1 MSDNT
6 IRFALVGKTGNGKSS
21 TGNSILRSNS
31 FITGASTDGVT
42 DVIQSSS
49 GMFENRKFSLLDT
62 PGVFDPNKS
71 DTEIINELKKIVDF
85 LHPGPHA
92 FIIVLKAGRFT
103 NEDKLGVEIF
113 SKLFGEEIFNHSIIL
128 FTGLDNLEEEG
139 QNLYQMVQNTKNDDL
154 RKILEK
160 CNYRYLG
167 FNNRNEHDSD
177 QNKNQVRNLF
187 EMIDRTTNSNMN
199 NYYSSGV
206 FKYSTQNVEE
216 RREAVQNSPLLSQE
230 EKISRLKEIENDV
243 VGFFS
248 GLTAILTSIKALI
261 TAFSALCNIL

>member
-1 MSDNT
+1 MSDNI

-21 TGNSILRSNS
+21 TGNSILRSKS
-31 FITGASTDGVT
+31 FLTGTSSDGVT

-49 GMFENRKFSLLDT
+49 GCFESHRFSLLDT

-92 FIIVLKAGRFT
+92 FVIVLKANRFT
-103 NEDKLGVEIF
+103 KEDNLGVEIF
-113 SKLFGEEIFNHSIIL
+113 SKLFGEAIFNHSIVL
-128 FTGLDNLEEEG
+128 FTGLDSIESEG
-139 QNLYQMVQNTKNDDL
+139 QNLFEMVQTTKNEDL

-167 FNNRNEHDSD
+167 FNNRLEFDSD
-177 QNKNQVRNLF
+177 QNRNQVRNLF
-187 EMIDRTTNSNMN
+187 EMINRMTNSNMY

-216 RREAVQNSPLLSQE
+216 RREAVQNSPLLSSE
-230 EKISRLKEIENDV
+230 EKKSRLKEIEDDV

-248 GLTAILTSIKALI
+248 GLTAILTSIKALF
-261 TAFSALCNIL
+261 TAVSALCNIL